1 MRRTTRKLVAELT
14 VMVEQSTRATDRPLP
29 LPRAELLHL
38 LEQMVLIRRFEEKTM
53 EMLALNRIRGYCHWN
68 IGEEA
73 SVVGAVTALTESD
86 RLITSY
92 RDHGFAIA
100 RGTPP
105 EAVMSELFGKEGGC
119 AGGRGGS
126 MHMVDIARGYF
137 GGYGI
142 VGGHLPIAVGLALAA
157 DYLDENRA
165 VLCAFGD
172 GATNIG
178 AFHESL
184 NLSKLWR
191 LPVVWLL
198 TNNQYGMG
206 TSVRR
211 ASAEVEL
218 YKRACAYEMYSEQVD
233 GMDVLSVYE
242 ATERLLRRAREEREP
257 SLLEAVTYRYPGH
270 SYADA
275 GKSYR
280 TKEEIERWR
289 QRDPIR
295 LFQRY
300 LEEHGILSQGE
311 YDLVEQRVSQ
321 KIDEAVRFAEESPFP
336 SPDTLFRYLYAEEG
350 TK

>member
-1 MRRTTRKLVAELT
+1 
-14 VMVEQSTRATDRPLP
+14 MVEQSARTTEQPLP
-29 LPRAELLHL
+29 LPRSDLLHL
-38 LEQMVLIRRFEEKTM
+38 LERMLLIRRFEEKTM

-73 SVVGAVTALTESD
+73 SVVGSVAAMGQGD
-86 RLITSY
+86 RLVTSY

-100 RGTPP
+100 RGTPAG
-105 EAVMSELFGKEGGC
+105 AVMAELFGKEGGC

-126 MHMVDIARGYF
+126 MHMVDVPRGFF

-142 VGGHLPIAVGLALAA
+142 VGGHLPLATGLALAA
-157 DYLDENRA
+157 DYLGEDRA
-165 VLCAFGD
+165 VVCAFGD

-184 NLSKLWR
+184 NLSKLWN

-211 ASAEVEL
+211 ASAESEL
-218 YKRACAYEMYSEQVD
+218 YKRACAYNMHAEQVD

-242 ATERLLRRAREEREP
+242 ATHRLLLRARKQHEP
-257 SLLEAVTYRYPGH
+257 ALLETLTYRYPGH
-270 SYADA
+270 SYADP
-275 GKSYR
+275 GRSYR
-280 TKEEIERWR
+280 TKEEIDRWK

-295 LFQRY
+295 LFQHY
-300 LEEHGILSQGE
+300 LEEYTSL
-311 YDLVEQRVSQ
+311 EQSEFDAIEKHVDQ
-321 KIDEAVRFAEESPFP
+321 IIEEAVSFAEESPFP
-336 SPDTLFRYLYAEEG
+336 SPDSLFQHLYAEES
-350 TK
+350 KS